1 MALGAVMALCARS
14 RPANKDT
21 MERENNIVLA
31 GTERTMRA
39 IMGVR
44 AFDSVPNYAYVRVY
58 MV

>member
-1 MALGAVMALCARS
+1 MALCAQS

-31 GTERTMRA
+31 GTEKIMRA

-44 AFDSVPNYAYVRVY
+44 AFDSLPNYAYVRGYTV
-58 MV
+58 